1 MPAPGR
7 PPVEASPELR
17 RPAAFRDGPQHLSA
31 VDSASPV
38 RDVSGRPGPYISS
51 DRRLMVV
58 PVTTDQDAFSA
69 GVPRPLFDIDVPEP
83 SAPYPGDYAVS
94 ADGQRILVNTSIEPS
109 SKPSLTVILNWAM
122 PRR

>member
-1 MPAPGR
+1 
-7 PPVEASPELR
+7 
-17 RPAAFRDGPQHLSA
+17 
-31 VDSASPV
+31 
-38 RDVSGRPGPYISS
+38 
-51 DRRLMVV
+51 MVV

-83 SAPYPGDYAVS
+83 SAPYPGDYAAS
-94 ADGQRILVNTSIEPS
+94 ADGQRILVNTSVEPS

>member
-1 MPAPGR
+1 MQ
-7 PPVEASPELR
+7 PEWR
-17 RPAAFRDGPQHLSA
+17 RDGRELF
-31 VDSASPV
+31 
-38 RDVSGRPGPYISS
+38 YISS